1 MNKLEFYLRIMNI
14 MKKNKISE
22 FHVRTMKIKKKNTF
36 HAGHKNYKT
45 FKISSEKNAIMKML
59 AFNKR
64 IMKIMKIIEFH

>member
-22 FHVRTMKIKKKNTF
+22 FHVRTMKINKKTTF

-59 AFNKR
+59 AFDKR